1 MLYNYPGRMG
11 VSMGE
16 DYFTRVGAS
25 KNVIA
30 IKESSGDLNQLHM
43 LARRFPNIALSCGW
57 DDLALEFFAW
67 GAPSWVCAGSN
78 FLPAEHVA
86 LYEACVVEGDF
97 TKGRKIMSAMMPLMS
112 LLDEGKFVQKIKHG
126 CELIGLKAGKPRL
139 PLLPLEAEDEARL
152 AGARRRAKQE
162 VAACDG
168 QPVAEPVR

>member
-1 MLYNYPGRMG
+1 
-11 VSMGE
+11 
-16 DYFTRVGAS
+16 
-25 KNVIA
+25 
-30 IKESSGDLNQLHM
+30 M

-97 TKGRKIMSAMMPLMS
+97 AKGRRIMSAMMPLMNI
-112 LLDEGKFVQKIKHG
+112 LDEGKFVQKIKHG
-126 CELIGLKAGKPRL
+126 CELIGLTAGKPRL
-139 PLLPLEAEDEARL
+139 PLLPLDAADEARL
-152 AGARRRAKQE
+152 AEVVAALKQE
-162 VAACDG
+162 VAAVA